1 MKAPKLSA
9 AILAL
14 VLSACA
20 QDVETVVPSPAP
32 PSVAPTPPQ
41 PPAHTATEVDAAAI
55 GQAERDLKTLGYA
68 AGKSDE
74 INDATLR
81 RAILAFEKD
90 QGLAEDGQL
99 SPAVQERLKQ
109 LRSAMLGRNSAPTK
123 RNGLRV
129 YSDGTISSTGINPVP
144 PLAAGLASDAAADFL
159 HPARPGSESNFHLG
173 HRTHEGVFVATKSVS
188 CHTGH
193 MIRSNMA
200 FGATDL
206 LAVDCHLEGD
216 DSHAWH
222 SLYSPALDTVVQQDG
237 AGKSR
242 ILVAIRPSTGNW
254 PVAARTGLDW
264 AITHALETP
273 ASDTPVQWS
282 STGVA
287 QHFEV
292 RAYGRISGRELGLA
306 GKHAAINC
314 RRFELAAND
323 RPPSRYPG
331 IACQNGNGVWTIAGT
346 GIALSSPAKAMTMRS
361 AVPDRNG
368 APSP

>member
-14 VLSACA
+14 AISACA
-20 QDVETVVPSPAP
+20 QNEKPVAPSPP
-32 PSVAPTPPQ
+32 PPPVVQTPPQ
-41 PPAHTATEVDAAAI
+41 PPAHAATEVDAATI
-55 GQAERDLKTLGYA
+55 GQAERDLKVLGYA
-68 AGKSDE
+68 TGKADE
-74 INDATLR
+74 INDAGLR

-99 SPAVQERLKQ
+99 SLAVQERLKQ
-109 LRSAMLGRNSAPTK
+109 LRSAVLGRNSARAK
-123 RNGLRV
+123 RNALRV
-129 YSDGTISSTGINPVP
+129 YSDGTISSTGLNPVP
-144 PLAAGLASDAAADFL
+144 PLAAGLASDAADFL
-159 HPARPGSESNFHLG
+159 RPARPGSEANFHLG
-173 HRTHEGVFVATKSVS
+173 HRTHEGAFVATKSVS
-188 CHTGH
+188 CRTGH
-193 MIRSNMA
+193 MIRSNTV

-216 DSHAWH
+216 DSHVWH

-242 ILVAIRPSTGNW
+242 VLVAIRPSTANW

-264 AITHALETP
+264 AITHALERP
-273 ASDTPVQWS
+273 ASGTPVQWS

-287 QHFEV
+287 QHFKV
-292 RAYGRISGRELGLA
+292 RAFGRISGLELGLR
-306 GKHAAINC
+306 GKHAAVNC
-314 RRFELAAND
+314 RRFELAANG

-331 IACQNGNGVWTIAGT
+331 IACQNANGIWTIAGT
-346 GIALSSPAKAMTMRS
+346 AIVLSSPAKAMTVRS
-361 AVPDRNG
+361 AAPNHNG

>member
-129 YSDGTISSTGINPVP
+129 YSDGT
-144 PLAAGLASDAAADFL
+144 
-159 HPARPGSESNFHLG
+159 
-173 HRTHEGVFVATKSVS
+173 
-188 CHTGH
+188 
-193 MIRSNMA
+193 
-200 FGATDL
+200 
-206 LAVDCHLEGD
+206 
-216 DSHAWH
+216 
-222 SLYSPALDTVVQQDG
+222 
-237 AGKSR
+237 
-242 ILVAIRPSTGNW
+242 
-254 PVAARTGLDW
+254 
-264 AITHALETP
+264 
-273 ASDTPVQWS
+273 
-282 STGVA
+282 
-287 QHFEV
+287 
-292 RAYGRISGRELGLA
+292 
-306 GKHAAINC
+306 
-314 RRFELAAND
+314 
-323 RPPSRYPG
+323 
-331 IACQNGNGVWTIAGT
+331 
-346 GIALSSPAKAMTMRS
+346 
-361 AVPDRNG
+361 
-368 APSP
+368 